1 MKKYI
6 LVLIILLGSF
16 SLVKAQ
22 EDDAAKRAEKI
33 QALKT
38 AFITQKLKLT
48 SAEAQK
54 FWPVYGEYEADM
66 RKLLNDKSSPDVIAN
81 EEKILNIRKKYRP
94 EFEKV
99 LGKPRM
105 NKLFISEKEFRGILI
120 KQLNK
125 KGIQQPKNKGNQ
137 QRPPRNR

>member
-1 MKKYI
+1 MKIKGYRLKKYLLI
-6 LVLIILLGSF
+6 LIISLGSF

-22 EDDAAKRAEKI
+22 EADAAKRAEKI

-48 SAEAQK
+48 PAEAQK
-54 FWPVYGEYEADM
+54 FWPVFGQYETDM
-66 RKLLNDKSSPDVIAN
+66 KKLLRDNPSADVIDN
-81 EEKILNIRKKYRP
+81 EEKLLNIRKKYRP

-105 NKLFISEKEFRGILI
+105 NKLFTAEKEFRVVLI
-120 KQLNK
+120 RQL
-125 KGIQQPKNKGNQ
+125 KNKNNQ
-137 QRPPRNR
+137 QRLIRNR